1 MSLDNEKVEN
11 IEVAENAEVVEPQES
26 PTNME
31 KAIEKEI
38 VEQAKSGDEE
48 AMILNDIIAAQNE
61 LNDLKEKYGLQ
72 EEEKG
77 LKKAISNF
85 FDKRDALAEVPFNKK
100 KYVWLAVLL
109 GWMGGHR
116 FYTKQYTT
124 AVLYLLTCWTGY
136 SLAMTIIDLM
146 IVLPKKAD
154 ENGNI
159 YLF

>member
-1 MSLDNEKVEN
+1 MAKKRVLT
-11 IEVAENAEVVEPQES
+11 QL
-26 PTNME
+26 
-31 KAIEKEI
+31 EKEI
-38 VEQAKSGDEE
+38 EEEIMQNAKTGNDE
-48 AMILNDIIAAQNE
+48 ATILSDIIAAQRELNE
-61 LNDLKEKYGLQ
+61 LKEQYGLQ

-85 FDKRDALAEVPFNKK
+85 FDKREAMAEVPINKK

-109 GWMGGHR
+109 GWMGAHR

-136 SLAMTIIDLM
+136 SIAMTVIDLM
-146 IVLPKKAD
+146 IVLPKKPD